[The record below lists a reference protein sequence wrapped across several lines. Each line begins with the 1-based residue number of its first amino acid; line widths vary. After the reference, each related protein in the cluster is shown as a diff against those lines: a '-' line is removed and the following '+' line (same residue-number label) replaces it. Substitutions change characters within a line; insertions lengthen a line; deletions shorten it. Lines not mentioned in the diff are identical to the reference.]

1 MGSLQFFVYYNK
13 NVFFSPYND
22 LWSENPIGLP
32 LASDLTPCWLLGPRQ
47 FCSFSIRTSHTY
59 WGHLA
64 SFSHQLR
71 KPFLASLS
79 LLPHECVTNNSLR
92 VWCDKWPGIKEINV
106 NINVFQEFIS
116 RGPCWD
122 MIYVWRQACTENGFW
137 SNVWNIQQP
146 SAEWQCAVVGG
157 LPPIQWVELWLKFKK
172 GQQRAGMIGDDG
184 DDDD

>member
-13 NVFFSPYND
+13 NVFFLLIMTCDPK
-22 LWSENPIGLP
+22 IP
-32 LASDLTPCWLLGPRQ
+32 LASPCWLLGPRQ

-106 NINVFQEFIS
+106 NINVFFRNLLLEDLVEIWYMYEDKHALRMAFDRMYEIFSSLQLSGNAQLWEAFLQS
-116 RGPCWD
+116 N
-122 MIYVWRQACTENGFW
+122 EW
-137 SNVWNIQQP
+137 S
-146 SAEWQCAVVGG
+146 
-157 LPPIQWVELWLKFKK
+157 F
-172 GQQRAGMIGDDG
+172 D
-184 DDDD
+184 

>member
-1 MGSLQFFVYYNK
+1 MIRKSHW
-13 NVFFSPYND
+13 P
-22 LWSENPIGLP
+22 P
-32 LASDLTPCWLLGPRQ
+32 LADFLVLANFVRSQ
-47 FCSFSIRTSHTY
+47 RTSHTY
-59 WGHLA
+59 WEHLA

-71 KPFLASLS
+71 TPFLASLS

-172 GQQRAGMIGDDG
+172 GTSRRAEMIGDDG